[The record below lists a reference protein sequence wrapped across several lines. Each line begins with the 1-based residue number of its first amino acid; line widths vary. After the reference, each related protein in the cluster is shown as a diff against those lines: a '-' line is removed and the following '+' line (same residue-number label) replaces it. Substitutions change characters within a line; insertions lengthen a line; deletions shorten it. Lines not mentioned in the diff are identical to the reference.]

1 MILEKF
7 SRTKLLLFFL
17 GFVLVY
23 LYFVYEICKPCLFI
37 VLTLPKKRINSL
49 FNYVDEKKKKKKMSL
64 NIFT

>member
-17 GFVLVY
+17 GFALVY
-23 LYFVYEICKPCLFI
+23 LYFVYEICKLCLFI

-49 FNYVDEKKKKKKMSL
+49 FIYVDEKKKMSL